1 MTRQE
6 LEEFLATHT
15 VYEIAEF
22 HIQKCV
28 ERFSDG
34 FDSGYELGLGD
45 GSKEANGYIFDI
57 VTRKWVKDAA

>member
-22 HIQKCV
+22 IIQRQV
-28 ERFSDG
+28 ERYSDG
-34 FDSGYELGLGD
+34 FDKGYEIGFKAGEDSIL
-45 GSKEANGYIFDI
+45 EHE
-57 VTRKWVKDAA
+57 